1 MRQEKGP
8 LVKIP
13 LLDLKAQ
20 HRRIHGEVRAAID
33 ELLESQQFILGPVV
47 EKFEAQVGAYLHGG
61 AAIGVA
67 SGSDALLLSLMALGI
82 GPGDAVLV
90 PPFTFFSTVSS
101 ITRLGATPIF
111 IDIDPQTFLMDP
123 RAVEAFLEE
132 RARPHPQRDG
142 LMDTN
147 SQCRIRALLPV
158 HLFGQCCAMV
168 RLLSLSREHRLHIV
182 EDVAQAFGAR
192 ALLSPGAAQAAG
204 TVGDLG
210 CFSFFPTK
218 NLGGMGDGG
227 LVVTNRSDL
236 ADKVRMLRVHGA
248 NRKYHHLEIGLNSRL
263 DALQAA
269 VLLVKLRY
277 VDQWREERIERA
289 RVYQT
294 LLLSSGLVGEEILS
308 LPNSADARSH
318 VFNQYVIRARRRD
331 ELKEY
336 LAKQGIKAEVYYPV
350 PLHLQPCFS
359 SLGYRRGDFPHS
371 EEASTQ
377 VLALPM
383 YPELTAEQQETVVR
397 QIGGFY
403 RG

>member
-1 MRQEKGP
+1 MT
-8 LVKIP
+8 KIP
-13 LLDLKAQ
+13 ILDLKAQ
-20 HRRIHGEVRAAID
+20 YRRIRNEVIQAI
-33 ELLESQQFILGPVV
+33 EEVLESQQFILGPVV
-47 EKFEAQVGAYLHGG
+47 ERFEQQVASYLEGG
-61 AAIGVA
+61 AAVSVA

-82 GPGDAVLV
+82 GAGDAVIV

-132 RARPHPQRDG
+132 RAQPHPEGDG
-142 LMDTN
+142 LMD
-147 SQCRIRALLPV
+147 SKSRCRIRALLPV

-168 RLLSLSREHRLHIV
+168 GLLSLSRKHQLYIV

-192 ALLSPGAAQAAG
+192 TPVSPGVSQPAG

-248 NRKYHHLEIGLNSRL
+248 SRRYHHLEIGLNSRL

-294 LLLSSGLVGEEILS
+294 LFLSSGLAGEEILS
-308 LPNSADARSH
+308 LPNSGDARSH

-331 ELKEY
+331 QLKDY
-336 LAKQGIKAEVYYPV
+336 LAKQGIKAEVHYPV

-371 EEASTQ
+371 EDASTQ
-377 VLALPM
+377 VLSLPM
-383 YPELTAEQQETVVR
+383 YPELAAHQQETVVR
-397 QIGGFY
+397 QIRSFY